1 MDFKK
6 ITDYSVSNEEFY
18 LKYDSSLELYQTTFV
33 DFENLNKYYK
43 SQKYISHTDGKANW
57 FEYIYQFIKK
67 YTIRKKWR
75 LIEKFFKNKQL
86 NVLDIGCGTGDF
98 LKHGL
103 LSNHFVVGVEPN
115 EDARKLAI
123 AKGLQV
129 HEDFNQIVYEKY
141 DVITLWHVLE
151 HVPDYENY
159 LLEIKKMLKDEGIL
173 IIAVP
178 NFKSYDAIYYKEFWA
193 AWDVPRHLWHFSSH
207 AIQQIAKKFHYD
219 LLAVKPMLFDS
230 FYVSL
235 LSEEYKTGRKNIVA
249 AFYRGFLSNI
259 KAYNSKQYS
268 SHIYILKNKSL
279 KRDL

>member
-57 FEYIYQFIKK
+57 
-67 YTIRKKWR
+67 
-75 LIEKFFKNKQL
+75 FKNKQL

-159 LLEIKKMLKDEGIL
+159 LLEI
-173 IIAVP
+173 
-178 NFKSYDAIYYKEFWA
+178 
-193 AWDVPRHLWHFSSH
+193 
-207 AIQQIAKKFHYD
+207 
-219 LLAVKPMLFDS
+219 
-230 FYVSL
+230 
-235 LSEEYKTGRKNIVA
+235 
-249 AFYRGFLSNI
+249 
-259 KAYNSKQYS
+259 
-268 SHIYILKNKSL
+268 
-279 KRDL
+279 

>member
-43 SQKYISHTDGKANW
+43 SQKYISHTDGKGNW
-57 FEYIYQFIKK
+57 FEYIYQLIKK

-75 LIEKFFKNKQL
+75 LIEKLYKNKQL

-103 LSNHFVVGVEPN
+103 LSDHLVVGVEPN

-129 HEDFNQIVYEKY
+129 HEDFTQIVYEKY

-159 LLEIKKMLKDEGIL
+159 LLEIKKMLKKDGML

-193 AWDVPRHLWHFSSH
+193 AWDVPRHLWHFSSYS
-207 AIQQIAKKFHYD
+207 IQQIAKKFQYE
-219 LLAVKPMLFDS
+219 LLAIKPMLFDS

-235 LSEEYKTGRKNIVA
+235 LSEEYKTGRKNIIA

-268 SHIYILKNKSL
+268 SLIYILKNKS
-279 KRDL
+279 